1 MVGCLAGVDPMRHH
15 RLFKEEYCAPIE
27 SRDDERKQKTAVC
40 GMWCPDEGFSFLLS
54 FWFTDFFLSFF
65 SPFQYVQEMPVAG
78 VHALNRC
85 WRNG

>member
-1 MVGCLAGVDPMRHH
+1 MRHH
-15 RLFKEEYCAPIE
+15 RLFKEECCAPIE
-27 SRDDERKQKTAVC
+27 SKDDERKQKTAVC
-40 GMWCPDEGFSFLLS
+40 GMWCPDEGFSFFLFGSPTFS
-54 FWFTDFFLSFF
+54 FFFL